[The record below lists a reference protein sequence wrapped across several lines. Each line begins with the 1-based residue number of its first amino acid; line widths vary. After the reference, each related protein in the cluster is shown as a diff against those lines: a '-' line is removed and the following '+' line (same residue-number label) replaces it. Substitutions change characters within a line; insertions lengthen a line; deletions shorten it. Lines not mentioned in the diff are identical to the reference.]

1 MRVFP
6 YLHFMESVFEPTSEL
21 LYSEDYSFGHHFF
34 KRWIGRSWHKKWSG
48 SRDLILMLISK
59 LFLSYFSKTSDL
71 SSSNQGFSVVVGFC
85 LFVPY
90 LSIGQILVGNSPV
103 LGFRSNCCLGHISSW
118 LENLIS
124 LCHYVLINVF
134 RMRAQSVWLL
144 CFRNLRSARYSSGT
158 NLIPFSEQVHYFFT
172 RSGDKFFKVSV

>member
-1 MRVFP
+1 
-6 YLHFMESVFEPTSEL
+6 
-21 LYSEDYSFGHHFF
+21 
-34 KRWIGRSWHKKWSG
+34 
-48 SRDLILMLISK
+48 MLISK

-134 RMRAQSVWLL
+134 RMRAQSV
-144 CFRNLRSARYSSGT
+144 
-158 NLIPFSEQVHYFFT
+158 
-172 RSGDKFFKVSV
+172 